1 MNKFLSW
8 VKDHFAISFCHPD
21 RHFLVAVFGRLCFA
35 VAVDILEQHV
45 TAASVFALID
55 KEDN

>member
-1 MNKFLSW
+1 MSKFWMW

-21 RHFLVAVFGRLCFA
+21 RHFLVAVFGRFCIAVGTTVLDKHIPAPAVFA
-35 VAVDILEQHV
+35 V
-45 TAASVFALID
+45 ID

>member
-8 VKDHFAISFCHPD
+8 LKDHFAISFCHPD
-21 RHFLVAVFGRLCFA
+21 KHFLVAVFGRLCFA
-35 VAVDILEQHV
+35 VGTTILEQH
-45 TAASVFALID
+45 TSAAAVFAVID